1 MNHRPTRRL
10 RIFAAAGLAL
20 SMCLTVAAPVAA
32 HRDDPSPAKRA
43 RLAVRYLVRHQ
54 QDDGTIRGFSPL
66 GSTADAVQAMV
77 AAGRAPKA
85 IDKAIGY
92 IEGPVIDDAHLGQK
106 AKALMAVV
114 AAGRDP
120 RNVAGHHD
128 LVAEI
133 ESTQQPSGQY
143 AVAEDDFSGAVISH
157 ALAMLALQAAG
168 EPPSPEA
175 AQWLIDAQCGDGGW
189 QYDEPADSA
198 DDEHCFDAAQAEPS
212 ADFSRSDT
220 NTTSYAVQA
229 LARYPLAD
237 QLVADPFAFFET
249 ARDEI
254 KGGYVYDPQSR
265 CREAAVTPACF
276 VTDANST
283 ALVIQAY
290 VAEER
295 TLPGGVVHALEHLQ
309 YRTCGQLAG
318 ALAFTWTL
326 RDGKLR
332 RDPSPSAARDGGASN
347 IGATIEGVLGLLRR
361 SQPVPAVE
369 VTTAAPSP
377 RRC

>member
-1 MNHRPTRRL
+1 MNHDPRKRL
-10 RIFAAAGLAL
+10 RACAALAL
-20 SMCLTVAAPVAA
+20 SMCVALSGPVVA
-32 HRDDPSPAKRA
+32 HSNDPSPARRA

-54 QDDGTIRGFSPL
+54 QDDGTMRGFSPL

-85 IDKAIGY
+85 IAEAISY
-92 IEGPVIDDAHLGQK
+92 IEGPVIDDAPLGQK
-106 AKALMAVV
+106 AKVLMAVV

-133 ESTQQPSGQY
+133 ESTQQPSGRY
-143 AVAEDDFSGAVISH
+143 AVAEGDPSGAVISH
-157 ALAMLALQAAG
+157 ALAMLALTAAG

-189 QYDEPADSA
+189 QYDEPAGSA
-198 DDEHCFDAAQAEPS
+198 DDEHCFDAAQTEPG

-237 QLVADPFAFFET
+237 RLVADPFAFFET
-249 ARDEI
+249 ARDQI

-265 CREAAVTPACF
+265 CREAALPPACF

-283 ALVIQAY
+283 ALVIEAH
-290 VAEER
+290 VAGER
-295 TLPGGVVHALEHLQ
+295 TLPGGVLHALEHLQ
-309 YRTCGQLAG
+309 YRTCGKVAG
-318 ALAFTWTL
+318 AFAFTWTI

-332 RDPSPSAARDGGASN
+332 RDPSAAAARDGSASN
-347 IGATIEGVLGLLRR
+347 VGATIEGIMGLLRR
-361 SQPVPAVE
+361 SQPVPALE
-369 VTTAAPSP
+369 VTLAPPSP
-377 RRC
+377 RPC